1 MGFLDE
7 LYQEHGASVQNRI
20 TTELGIPADK
30 AAMALPT
37 VAPIILAGLKRQMD
51 QHGPAHVEQSMSDMN
66 QNGIPDDEEVGGLL
80 GGKGKEASAL
90 MANQLGISGEAAG
103 KLIPM
108 LAPIIIGMLMKK
120 GGQAGAG
127 GGGAAGGQSPCQL
140 AALEALKNP
149 YPIKPPSH
157 SNPTHPTDS
166 ALPTPAASSHAYK
179 FPSSSHHGVPV
190 ASAPSGYPSPV
201 PVDASRRNGAAHGAS
216 PSS

>member
-7 LYQEHGASVQNRI
+7 LYQEHGTSVQNRI

-120 GGQAGAG
+120 GGAAGGGLGGMAAILDRNGDGSILDDLAGLISKGGVGGLLSG
-127 GGGAAGGQSPCQL
+127 GGGASKSGCLGTLLGMVMGG
-140 AALEALKNP
+140 K
-149 YPIKPPSH
+149 K
-157 SNPTHPTDS
+157 
-166 ALPTPAASSHAYK
+166 
-179 FPSSSHHGVPV
+179 
-190 ASAPSGYPSPV
+190 
-201 PVDASRRNGAAHGAS
+201 
-216 PSS
+216 

>member
-127 GGGAAGGQSPCQL
+127 GGGSAGGGL
-140 AALEALKNP
+140 GGMAAIL
-149 YPIKPPSH
+149 
-157 SNPTHPTDS
+157 D
-166 ALPTPAASSHAYK
+166 
-179 FPSSSHHGVPV
+179 
-190 ASAPSGYPSPV
+190 
-201 PVDASRRNGAAHGAS
+201 RNGDGSILDDLAGLISKGGAGGLLSRGGGAS
-216 PSS
+216 KSGCLGTILGMVMGGKK